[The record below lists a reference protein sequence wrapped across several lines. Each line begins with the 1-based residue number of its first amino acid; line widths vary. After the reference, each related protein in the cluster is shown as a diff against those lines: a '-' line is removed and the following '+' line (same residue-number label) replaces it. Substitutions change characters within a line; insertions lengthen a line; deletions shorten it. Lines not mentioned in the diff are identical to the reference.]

1 MFGST
6 SCTCFLVKFLFSVLP
21 CLVFFYARGQ
31 WSVYSNTR
39 SLKQNGKDTGKILT
53 TVYVFILILWLL
65 MLLAVIVQH
74 CISFA
79 VKDDAVFLKASFAFS
94 TLTLLVLWQEGHL
107 ACKSWVL
114 VFWWRWSH
122 WSFACLESSAF
133 TQLPCSHLLLYSN
146 PFWYRLTQ
154 VVLEYWVLNE
164 GVCV

>member
-1 MFGST
+1 LQYFGILGAIFTSELTSAVMFGST

-94 TLTLLVLWQEGHL
+94 TLTLLVL
-107 ACKSWVL
+107 
-114 VFWWRWSH
+114 
-122 WSFACLESSAF
+122 
-133 TQLPCSHLLLYSN
+133 
-146 PFWYRLTQ
+146 
-154 VVLEYWVLNE
+154 
-164 GVCV
+164 